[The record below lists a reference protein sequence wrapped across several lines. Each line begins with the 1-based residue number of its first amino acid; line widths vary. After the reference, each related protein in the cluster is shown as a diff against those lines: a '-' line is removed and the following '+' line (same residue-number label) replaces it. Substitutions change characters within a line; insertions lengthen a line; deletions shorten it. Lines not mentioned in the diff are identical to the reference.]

1 MPLLHTA
8 FDSPKRCWPKN
19 LRLPAKAV
27 VQTGKPLLII
37 AEDVE
42 SEALAVVA
50 ASNEPITKSRRNL
63 DCRDRTENRFGSP
76 GRSNV
81 QERTTGRRA
90 SAKEVLEQT
99 IHFSAKALE
108 RPPRLR

>member
-1 MPLLHTA
+1 
-8 FDSPKRCWPKN
+8 
-19 LRLPAKAV
+19 